1 MGFFI
6 PVLERSNK
14 LTCAVCGHKSR
25 SGVSRFDGGRNMG
38 YLCHTCAANSGQ
50 SVASPWQPRTP
61 RLPVSVRIHAWPVF
75 ALLLTA
81 ICTVAVVLS
90 VSALAWSALRAI
102 LLLLSPHA

>member
-6 PVLERSNK
+6 PVLEQSSK
-14 LTCAVCGHKSR
+14 LTCAICGHTSR
-25 SGVSRFDGGRNMG
+25 SGVSRFDGGRHIG
-38 YLCHTCAANSGQ
+38 YLCHTCAENSGQ

-61 RLPVSVRIHAWPVF
+61 LLPISVRIHAWPVV
-75 ALLLTA
+75 ALFLTA

-90 VSALAWSALRAI
+90 LGALAWSALWTI